1 MRLFFIIAFIICSG
15 TCFGQKL
22 SKRSS
27 YEKRWALARPFAA
40 LKIKKI
46 YKKCLPYYLEVK
58 KTGSLDTCENG
69 GKLDAF
75 RHAYFMAAFA
85 QKINV
90 KKIRKLGIAHEKGN
104 YKRFLKGIKED
115 GELADSLSTVMDL
128 HNNELGF
135 KIGVANSKI
144 DYKKLRDEVAT
155 QIFSGKSLFFKRN
168 ARNQYVTCNGSLI
181 ILDDFKNKWFI
192 PKCLIPTNLK

>member
-1 MRLFFIIAFIICSG
+1 MRIFFIIVFIFLFGICY
-15 TCFGQKL
+15 CQKI

-27 YEKRWALARPFAA
+27 YEKRWALGHPFAA
-40 LKIKKI
+40 LKTKKI
-46 YKKCLPYYLEVK
+46 YRKCLPFYLEVK

-104 YKRFLKGIKED
+104 YKRFLKGEKED

-128 HNNELGF
+128 HNNELGL
-135 KIGVANSKI
+135 KIGQANPHM

-168 ARNQYVTCNGSLI
+168 ARNQYVTCNGNLI

-192 PKCLIPTNLK
+192 PKCLIGSDW